1 MVEFESGGP
10 VRARFSKLISPRSG
24 DHVIT
29 GGRSTASPGAIVKS
43 TLLPWNPS
51 PETGAAYQAVGV
63 PLIQDSPPVVHGVD
77 APGGALERGHVD
89 ELGQPP
95 LERALER
102 PAAWRRRAGPTLRRE
117 RRARDERRRDQGSQ
131 RGARPDS

>member
-51 PETGAAYQAVGV
+51 PDTGAAYQAFRSNAFQAGWMSVG
-63 PLIQDSPPVVHGVD
+63 SK
-77 APGGALERGHVD
+77 
-89 ELGQPP
+89 
-95 LERALER
+95 
-102 PAAWRRRAGPTLRRE
+102 
-117 RRARDERRRDQGSQ
+117 
-131 RGARPDS
+131 